1 MTDMRLDQLNTDVCD
16 AFNRYDNDML
26 RVCRFAYDPN
36 SNLVYKYYP
45 NGRNTTCYRDEFRF
59 EFEVMHQ
66 INQECPNSGLFPRYS
81 GWGEFEDFG
90 YPFIAM
96 ELIEG
101 ITLEQRLRQS
111 SALCTPTFL
120 FTPEQLCHIV
130 DQIYKAQTILCR
142 HGLMY
147 FDLSPSNVI
156 LKNQQF
162 DICLIDFTFCYHIN
176 PGDPY
181 SGGIYKKIDDWLR
194 DVSPDFPMQLA
205 LRQSLYLFF
214 SRLFYPGSSQYALSY
229 EWSDFDFFRTQN
241 GLGRFPAVPYN
252 GHIVQCRNLF
262 DDSSW
267 YDQPDALLQPL
278 TALYQNIL
286 AAFPQQHL

>member
-1 MTDMRLDQLNTDVCD
+1 MRLDQLDQSSC
-16 AFNRYDNDML
+16 ASFNQDENLQYRT
-26 RVCRFAYDPN
+26 CRFAYDATN
-36 SNLVYKYYP
+36 QVVYKYYCGP
-45 NGRNTTCYRDEFRF
+45 QRKLYRNEFRL
-59 EFEVMHQ
+59 EFNIMQQ
-66 INQECPNSGLFPRYS
+66 INQESPHSGLFPRYS
-81 GWGEFEDFG
+81 RYGVFEDCG

-130 DQIYKAQTILCR
+130 DQIYEAQTILCR

-147 FDLSPSNVI
+147 FDLSPSNVV
-156 LKNQQF
+156 LRNHQL

-176 PGDPY
+176 PDNPY
-181 SGGIYKKIDDWLR
+181 SGGIYKKIDDRLR

-214 SRLFYPGSSQYALSY
+214 SRLFYPGSAQYALSY
-229 EWSDFDFFRTQN
+229 EWSDFDFFRTQH
-241 GLGRFPAVPYN
+241 GLGRFPAAPYH
-252 GHIVQCRNLF
+252 GHIVQCCNLF
-262 DDSSW
+262 DDNSW
-267 YDQPDALLQPL
+267 YDQPDALLKPL